1 LAGSFGCGG
10 IFGIFDKG
18 KINMKRAIIVAIVA
32 LMLSACA
39 GANQY
44 KSPTE
49 FKPPF
54 EGSGIGSY

>member
-1 LAGSFGCGG
+1 L
-10 IFGIFDKG
+10 K
-18 KINMKRAIIVAIVA
+18 KEKKNMKRAILVAIVA

-49 FKPPF
+49 FPPPF
-54 EGSGIGSY
+54 EGPGIGSY